1 MPNEETED
9 DELWD
14 REVKVFADAKITSLV
29 DVRELIEVGKN
40 WEKVFALILS
50 PPVDIICE
58 ENVLKLQSHKLL
70 KKLWCKHNSS

>member
-40 WEKVFALILS
+40 WRHGRIGKK
-50 PPVDIICE
+50 C
-58 ENVLKLQSHKLL
+58 LL
-70 KKLWCKHNSS
+70 